1 MDPETRETCSA
12 NLQEDFDKIL
22 ACGALDYAK
31 QCQDMSR
38 LCTLYSAA
46 ANGPFSR
53 SCNED
58 DWSDLLS
65 AGRLPANAV
74 AGARSSQQQ
83 QSSKVLA
90 IAVQGAIVPEA
101 AAHGLGL
108 IFPSAHALP
117 VDGHGDA
124 NLQAKAEV

>member
-1 MDPETRETCSA
+1 MDPETQETCSA

-74 AGARSSQQQ
+74 AGARSSQEQ
-83 QSSKVLA
+83 QSPGHTTQPSKVVLS
-90 IAVQGAIVPEA
+90 EA

-108 IFPSAHALP
+108 IFPSAHALLM
-117 VDGHGDA
+117 A
-124 NLQAKAEV
+124 AA

>member
-90 IAVQGAIVPEA
+90 IAVQGAIVRSSCTWPWPHLSECTR
-101 AAHGLGL
+101 
-108 IFPSAHALP
+108 LP